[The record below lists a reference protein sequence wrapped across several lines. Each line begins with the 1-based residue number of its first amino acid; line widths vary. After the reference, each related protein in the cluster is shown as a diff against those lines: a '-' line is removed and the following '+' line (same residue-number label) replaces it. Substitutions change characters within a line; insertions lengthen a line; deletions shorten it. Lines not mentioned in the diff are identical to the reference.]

1 MNPGNMYAEEYEAH
15 LKAKTDQR
23 RTAGASRAPFEEERN
38 AAAWWNKPGA
48 SANLD
53 AAFKDMCAEEE
64 PPNQEQRTFLIHFLK
79 RLKLEVLEKQLQRV
93 NVSVEEPLLD
103 VLHGFPGTG
112 KSRVIHWMRVL
123 MEKGLGWQHGVQFV
137 CLAFQ
142 NAMAAHIN
150 GFTIH
155 HWSGIPTR
163 PTANN
168 RRTEV

>member
-1 MNPGNMYAEEYEAH
+1 M
-15 LKAKTDQR
+15 
-23 RTAGASRAPFEEERN
+23 
-38 AAAWWNKPGA
+38 
-48 SANLD
+48 
-53 AAFKDMCAEEE
+53 
-64 PPNQEQRTFLIHFLK
+64 
-79 RLKLEVLEKQLQRV
+79 
-93 NVSVEEPLLD
+93 
-103 VLHGFPGTG
+103 
-112 KSRVIHWMRVL
+112 IHWMRQL

-168 RRTEV
+168 STGDKHQQSIKCQALRVMILDELGMIFAELLGALNHVTTNAIRTNNTYKKRTDGTTRAFGDLNVVMCVDFW